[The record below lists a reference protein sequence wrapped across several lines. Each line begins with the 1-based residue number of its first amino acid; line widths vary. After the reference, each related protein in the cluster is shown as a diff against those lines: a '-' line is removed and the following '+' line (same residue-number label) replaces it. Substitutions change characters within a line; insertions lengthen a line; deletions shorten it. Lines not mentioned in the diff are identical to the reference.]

1 MTRREEIWLQ
11 IEALRDQ
18 IWDLEQQADQ
28 LDDELEDLDDIG
40 AKGLD
45 DDYFREIGTES
56 DYPIDDDGVN

>member
-28 LDDELEDLDDIG
+28 LDDELEDLDETQPEDN
-40 AKGLD
+40 
-45 DDYFREIGTES
+45 
-56 DYPIDDDGVN
+56 DDDGVN